1 MFIIDTEEKNN
12 NKKMKNTWANK
23 NIFIK
28 GYIYLSNVFQ
38 PGLLFTN
45 LALKKLGSIFGHP
58 YWFNGTKI
66 RLGTTL
72 VKSVAFIRDL
82 SKRSELRK
90 LNWLIFYICLDV
102 LIFEGVIIFD
112 MMETN

>member
-38 PGLLFTN
+38 PGLVFTN
-45 LALKKLGSIFGHP
+45 LALKNWAPFLATHTDSTVQKYVWVRH
-58 YWFNGTKI
+58 W
-66 RLGTTL
+66 
-72 VKSVAFIRDL
+72 
-82 SKRSELRK
+82 
-90 LNWLIFYICLDV
+90 LNQWPS
-102 LIFEGVIIFD
+102 
-112 MMETN
+112 